1 MLNGLSVDRVSK
13 ISGKNRKVF
22 PKDKEVSR
30 ACLVSRTTILCTLSF
45 PNYIAD
51 YDEDNPTNQSREY
64 YEVHALNNEIFDSD
78 CRH

>member
-13 ISGKNRKVF
+13 ISGKSRKVF
-22 PKDKEVSR
+22 LKDKEVSR
-30 ACLVSRTTILCTLSF
+30 ACLVSRTGILCTLSF

>member
-22 PKDKEVSR
+22 PKDKKVSR
-30 ACLVSRTTILCTLSF
+30 ARPVSRTGILCTLSF

-51 YDEDNPTNQSREY
+51 YDENNPTNQGREY
-64 YEVHALNNEIFDSD
+64 YEVHALNDEIFDSD